1 MRMHPAVGE
10 PGTTLSEAL
19 QSASG
24 GLVFLLGVATMGA
37 LVGLIG
43 WTAARYTTLAVLVG
57 LTMLVAIAVS
67 AVWGLLRWAA
77 VEPEATRPGARHKQ
91 MRQPDRGFRQAA

>member
-1 MRMHPAVGE
+1 MRMQPAVDE
-10 PGTTLSEAL
+10 PSTKLSEAL

-24 GLVFLLGVATMGA
+24 GFVFLLGVGTMGA

-57 LTMLVAIAVS
+57 LTMLAAIAVL
-67 AVWGLLRWAA
+67 AVRGLLRWAA
-77 VEPEATRPGARHKQ
+77 VEPEAPRPDARQ
-91 MRQPDRGFRQAA
+91 LQQRDQGFRHAA